1 MLDSVRGETRS
12 VLLPESANF
21 VSSLWIPGIRGGQGS
36 SSRGDGRLYKEN
48 LNYREY
54 REHRAT
60 IPEIS
65 LSWNPSV
72 IFLASCFFINH
83 IRSTMDIANSFEA
96 GTGVLVTILRS
107 SFSTALLAVALAV
120 GMLGL
125 VGSAQAQDLD
135 LLVNDGHVIDPK
147 NDVDE
152 VMDIGIAGDTIA
164 TVASD
169 ISPSRAEKVV
179 DASGRYVTPGLIDLH
194 AHVFYGTQEN
204 AYLSNSFSSLQP
216 DAHTFR
222 SGVTT
227 IVDVGGPGWRNMQTF
242 IDQTVRHADTRVLAF
257 INIVGAGMK
266 GLPEQDPRDMNPR
279 MTAMAAE
286 QYSDVVVGV
295 KLAHYRGHDWTPTE
309 RAVEAGERAD
319 IPVMVDFGG
328 ASPPLSIEKLF
339 FDYFRP
345 GDIFTHA
352 YALLD
357 QEDRRQSIVD
367 QQHELRSFV
376 PEAQDRGIIFDV
388 GHGGGSFDYDAAVP
402 ATQAGLWPDAI
413 STDLHSGSMNDGMKN
428 MANVMSKMME
438 LGMGLEEVIRASTWK
453 PAQIIQRPELGNL
466 DVGAPADVAV
476 LDLREGNFGFVDVD
490 GDRREG
496 SQKFVTELTV
506 RAGDVV
512 WDLNGIA
519 ASEWSE

>member
-1 MLDSVRGETRS
+1 MDTTRHFGALS
-12 VLLPESANF
+12 LGFDPLWRSPLFIAVVL
-21 VSSLWIPGIRGGQGS
+21 
-36 SSRGDGRLYKEN
+36 
-48 LNYREY
+48 
-54 REHRAT
+54 AT
-60 IPEIS
+60 
-65 LSWNPSV
+65 
-72 IFLASCFFINH
+72 
-83 IRSTMDIANSFEA
+83 
-96 GTGVLVTILRS
+96 
-107 SFSTALLAVALAV
+107 LAVAL
-120 GMLGL
+120 LGAA
-125 VGSAQAQDLD
+125 STAHAQDLD
-135 LLVNDGHVIDPK
+135 LLINDGTVIDPK
-147 NDVDE
+147 NDVNE
-152 VMDIGIAGDTIA
+152 VMDVGIAGDSIA
-164 TVASD
+164 VVAENV
-169 ISPSRAEKVV
+169 SPDRAEQVV
-179 DASGRYVTPGLIDLH
+179 DASGHYVTPGLIDIH
-194 AHVFYGTQEN
+194 GHVFHGTEED
-204 AYLSNSFSSLQP
+204 AYLSNSYSALKP

-222 SGVTT
+222 AGTTT
-227 IVDVGGPGWRNMQTF
+227 IVDVGGPGWRNIRQF
-242 IDQTVRHADTRVLAF
+242 VNQTVEHSQTRVLAF

-266 GLPEQDPRDMNPR
+266 GLPEQNLEDMNPR

-339 FDYFRP
+339 FDYLRP

-357 QEDRRQSIVD
+357 QQDRRQSIVD
-367 QQHELRSFV
+367 EQHELRSFI
-376 PEAQDRGIIFDV
+376 PKAQERGIEFGV

-413 STDLHSGSMNDGMKN
+413 STDLHTGSMNDGMKN
-428 MANVMSKMME
+428 MTNVMSKMLE
-438 LGMGLEEVIRASTWK
+438 LGMGLEEVIRASTWQ

-476 LDLREGNFGFVDVD
+476 LDLRKGTFGFVDVD

-496 SQKFVTELTV
+496 TQKLVTELTV
-506 RAGDVV
+506 RAGNVV
-512 WDLNGIA
+512 WDLNGLS